1 MQKRMTA
8 ASANANDPT
17 TKVIFAC
24 NFIKPDN
31 VNTPEYQRVRLLSR
45 NFQVALVH
53 RWDIPEVFLWQC
65 HETHRVGGGIFSV
78 VRGFFLIAYLRL
90 VKGYGVVHTSPE
102 TFGIIWGYLA
112 KTLLGCAWIYD
123 LWDHPSL
130 ELVQGRPLIV
140 PMKKFLFKVLLR
152 RVLAADSWII
162 GMQGGVLEHL
172 PGSYPQH
179 KIVKITN
186 GVDLALID
194 RVLEREAGGRAQEDG
209 TLLKVC
215 YAGPITLRRGMA
227 VLLESLASLDEGVP
241 VQADLFG
248 EPDDVTLVAIEEH
261 NMRNPHKV
269 NYHGYLG
276 HEEALARLAQSD
288 VCLCILD
295 ASILNFEYSYP
306 VKLFEYLAL
315 GRVVV
320 ASRTPGMAEVIE
332 DGENGFFTSFNAEDL
347 NVVFQKVIAT
357 RKNGGIESIQFS
369 ARETA
374 ARYNWEDINEKIL
387 LHLRALLKLR
397 A

>member
-1 MQKRMTA
+1 M
-8 ASANANDPT
+8 ANDPT

-31 VNTPEYQRVRLLSR
+31 VNTPEYQRVRLLTR

-53 RWDIPEVFLWQC
+53 RWAIPDVFRRQC
-65 HETHRVGGGIFSV
+65 QETHRVGGGIFSV

-90 VKGYGVVHTSPE
+90 VKGYSVVHTSPE

-112 KTLLGCAWIYD
+112 KNLLGCAWIYD

-130 ELVQGRPLIV
+130 ELVQGRPLVMPI
-140 PMKKFLFKVLLR
+140 KKILFKVLLQG
-152 RVLAADSWII
+152 VLAADGWII
-162 GMQGGVLEHL
+162 GMQEGVLEHL
-172 PGSYPQH
+172 PGSYPQD
-179 KIVKITN
+179 KILKVTN

-194 RVLEREAGGRAQEDG
+194 RVLEKETGNRVRRDG
-209 TLLKVC
+209 TVLKVC

-227 VLLESLASLDEGVP
+227 VLLESLASLDEEAP
-241 VQADLFG
+241 LRIDLFG
-248 EPDDVTLVAIEEH
+248 EPNEDTLAAIKEH

-269 NYHGYLG
+269 SYHGYLG
-276 HEEALARLAQSD
+276 HEEALARLAESD

-295 ASILNFEYSYP
+295 ASVLNFEYSYP

-320 ASRTPGMAEVIE
+320 ASRTLGMAEVIK
-332 DGENGFFTSFNAEDL
+332 DGENGFFTCYGAGDL
-347 NVVFQKVIAT
+347 KVMFDKIIAM
-357 RKNGGIESIQFS
+357 RKNGEIGRVQFS

-374 ARYNWEDINEKIL
+374 ASYNWEDINEKIL
-387 LHLRALLKLR
+387 LHMRALLKLR
-397 A
+397 T